1 MLQQSKMGV
10 LQLALGALLATPLVG
25 CTGVLG
31 IDSERT
37 LGVNAAPLPEQWA
50 CLKDPI
56 PATASK
62 TTFTQTLHFFDGAS
76 ANFSSISGLS
86 VRACQKIDFD
96 CANPLAPA
104 VVTAADGVAVLT
116 VPNGFAGYFE
126 VTGRA
131 DFQSA
136 IFVERVA
143 VSDAAYEYS
152 MVTKAVSAAYTAA
165 AGTMFQPGMANM
177 TLVVRDCKGAP
188 GAGIAFTLKSSGA
201 TGSIVYLA
209 NSLPT
214 AGTTETDQTGV
225 GVDFA
230 LTPGALNGTAA
241 AADGSFT
248 VATRAGLTRADWL
261 TQISFYP
268 DQLSLVH

>member
-10 LQLALGALLATPLVG
+10 LQLALGVLLTASLVG

-37 LGVNAAPLPEQWA
+37 LGVNAAPLPEQWS
-50 CLKDPI
+50 CLKDPV
-56 PATASK
+56 PTSSK
-62 TTFTQTLHFFDGAS
+62 TTFTQTLHFIDGAS
-76 ANFSSISGLS
+76 ANFPSISGLS
-86 VRACQKIDFD
+86 VRACQRIDFD
-96 CANPLAPA
+96 CTSPLAPA

-116 VPNGFAGYFE
+116 VPSGFAGYYE

-131 DFQSA
+131 DYQSV
-136 IFVERVA
+136 IFVERIA
-143 VSDAAYEYS
+143 VSDGAYEYS
-152 MVTKAVSAAYTAA
+152 MVTKAVAAAYAA
-165 AGTMFQPGMANM
+165 AADTMFQPGMANL

-188 GAGIAFTLKSSGA
+188 AAGIAFTLKSSGS
-201 TGSIVYLA
+201 TGSIVYLE

-214 AGTTETDQTGV
+214 AGTTQTDLTGV
-225 GVDFA
+225 AASFA
-230 LTPGALNGTAA
+230 LSPGALNGTAA

-248 VATRAGLTRADWL
+248 VATRAALARAEWL